1 MPHPL
6 HPHALITAAQPEAVE
21 AGADV
26 LRAGGNAVDAA
37 IACALTQTVVDPQMC
52 GIAGFGC
59 LHIYDPVKKT
69 HETLDFYGRAPLAAT
84 PDMWLSKLIGETEDG
99 FGFILSDRAN
109 ELGYGAIATP
119 QTLRALDAALKRYG
133 TRSLGDLLEPAIR
146 YATDGVMVRPHM
158 AAFWNQ
164 LPTEG
169 RAPHADFMT
178 QIPATRRIYTR
189 PDGKLHAIGQML
201 KNPDMGLALSRIAK
215 HGAEDFYT
223 GEIGARIAADM
234 QTHGALLAAAD
245 LEACTHDITA
255 PLWGTYR
262 GHRIAANAPPGGG
275 VKMIEMLNILE
286 NFDLESMG
294 HNSPDYIATICE
306 AMKIGAAD
314 RDKHHGDPRFLDVPV
329 AALTSKDYAREHAQR
344 IMRGEKAH
352 VPRMG
357 SKESADTTHVCVV
370 DRAGLCVT
378 LTHTLGMPSGVVT
391 EGLGFM
397 YNGAMGA
404 FDPRPGRAGSIA
416 PGKARMSSMAPTIV
430 FKGDHP
436 HFIVGAPGGTYITP
450 GILQAILNVV
460 DFGMTALEAISAP
473 RVCAT
478 SDTIWITNRIQRA
491 TEAELVRRG
500 YPVKR
505 SPYPYYFAGVHGIRI
520 VDGVCD
526 GAADPGRDG
535 MALAV

>member
-1 MPHPL
+1 MPHP
-6 HPHALITAAQPEAVE
+6 HAVITAAQPESVE

-59 LHIYDPVKKT
+59 LHVYDPATKT

-84 PDMWLSKLIGETEDG
+84 PDMWLSKLVAETEDG

-109 ELGYGAIATP
+109 ELGYGAIASP
-119 QTLRALDAALKRYG
+119 QTLRALDAALTRYG

-146 YATDGVMVRPHM
+146 YARDGVMVRPHM

-169 RAPHADFMT
+169 RVPHADFMT
-178 QIPATRRIYTR
+178 QVPATRRIYTR
-189 PDGKLHAIGQML
+189 ADGKLHAIGQTL
-201 KNPDMGLALSRIAK
+201 KNPDLGTTLSHIAK
-215 HGAEDFYT
+215 RSAEDFYT
-223 GEIGARIAADM
+223 GEIASRITDDM
-234 QTHGALLAAAD
+234 KAHGGLLSAAD
-245 LEACTHDITA
+245 LEACAHEITP

-286 NFDLESMG
+286 NFDLKSMG

-314 RDKHHGDPRFLDVPV
+314 RDRTHGDPKFLDVPV
-329 AALTSKDYAREHAQR
+329 AALTSKDYAKDHAQR

-370 DRAGLCVT
+370 DRAGMCVT

-430 FKGDHP
+430 FKGDQP
-436 HFIVGAPGGTYITP
+436 FFVVGAPGGTYITP

-478 SDTIWITNRIQRA
+478 SDTIWITNRILRS
-491 TEAELVRRG
+491 TEAELLARG

-505 SPYPYYFAGVHGIRI
+505 SPFPYYFAGVHGIRI
-520 VDGVCD
+520 VDGIAD

>member
-1 MPHPL
+1 M
-6 HPHALITAAQPEAVE
+6 PHALITAAQPEAVE
-21 AGADV
+21 VGADV
-26 LRAGGNAVDAA
+26 LRTGGNAVDAA
-37 IACALTQTVVDPQMC
+37 IAAALMQTVVDPQMC

-59 LHIYDPVKKT
+59 LHVYDPATKR

-84 PDMWLSKLIGETEDG
+84 ADMWLSKLVGETEDG

-119 QTLRALDAALKRYG
+119 QTLRALDTALKRYG
-133 TRSLGDLLEPAIR
+133 TRKLGDLLEPAIR
-146 YATDGVMVRPHM
+146 AANDGVMVRPHM
-158 AAFWNQ
+158 AAFWGQ
-164 LPTEG
+164 VPTEG
-169 RAPHADFMT
+169 RAPHAEFLT
-178 QIPATRRIYTR
+178 HLAPTRRIYTR
-189 PDGKLHAIGQML
+189 PDGKLHGIGQML
-201 KNPDMGLALSRIAK
+201 RNPDMGRTLARIAK

-223 GEIGARIAADM
+223 GAIAAQITADM
-234 QTHGALLAAAD
+234 KAHGALLSAAD
-245 LEACTHDITA
+245 LAACAPEIA
-255 PLWGTYR
+255 PPLWGTYR
-262 GHRIAANAPPGGG
+262 GMRIASNAPPGGG

-286 NFDLESMG
+286 NFDLAAMG
-294 HNSPDYIATICE
+294 HNSPDAIAMLCE

-314 RDKHHGDPRFLDVPV
+314 RDRTHGDPKFLDVPV
-329 AALTSKDYAREHAQR
+329 AALTSKDYAKDHAAR
-344 IMRGEKAH
+344 IARGEKAH
-352 VPRMG
+352 VPRMAG
-357 SKESADTTHVCVV
+357 TESADTTHVCVV
-370 DRAGLCVT
+370 DRAGMCVS

-430 FKGDHP
+430 FKGEQP
-436 HFIVGAPGGTYITP
+436 HFVVGAPGGTYITP
-450 GILQAILNVV
+450 GILQAIVNVV
-460 DFGMTALEAISAP
+460 DYGMTALEAISAP

-478 SDTIWITNRIQRA
+478 SDTLWITNRILRA
-491 TEAELVRRG
+491 TEADLVLRG

-505 SPYPYYFAGVHGIRI
+505 SPYTYYFAGVHGIRI
-520 VDGVCD
+520 VDGVPD